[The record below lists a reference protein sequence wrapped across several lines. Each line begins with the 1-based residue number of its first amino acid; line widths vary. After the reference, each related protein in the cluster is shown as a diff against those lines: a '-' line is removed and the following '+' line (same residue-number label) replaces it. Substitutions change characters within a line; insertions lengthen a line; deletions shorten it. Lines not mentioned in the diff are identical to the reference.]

1 MKSFIFSNRIF
12 ISVFAAERYNF
23 SPEYVILIKMQPHP
37 RG

>member
-1 MKSFIFSNRIF
+1 MKSFILSNRIF